1 MKEFIESM
9 PKAELHV
16 HIEGTLEPELS
27 FALAQKNKVA
37 LKAKT
42 PEEMIN
48 AYDFYDLPSFLDI
61 YYAGMS
67 VLIEEEDFYQLTM
80 AYLKKAAEQN
90 IVYSELFFDPQ
101 AHTIRGVSF
110 DTVINGITKAQK
122 DAQTKLGVESQLILC
137 FLRDMSAESAM
148 KHLYMAK
155 PHLDK
160 LIGVGLDSD
169 ERNNPPLKFADVFSK
184 ARSWGLK
191 LTMHCDVNQDN
202 TLEHIRQVI
211 EDVKVDRIDHGV
223 NILESDVLCELA
235 RSRGLGLTVCP
246 VSNKFVVQSLTSSE
260 LKQMLRKGLLPS
272 INSDDPSYF
281 RAYLNENLIAL
292 QDEGQFSKDELVTL
306 VENGFKTSWLP
317 EKRKLEYLDTLT
329 RYTENNAVA

>member
-1 MKEFIESM
+1 MKKFIENM

-27 FALAQKNKVA
+27 FALAQKNKVS
-37 LKAKT
+37 LKAQT

-48 AYDFYDLPSFLDI
+48 AYDFHDLPSFLDI

-67 VLIEEEDFYQLTM
+67 VLIEEDDFYQLTM
-80 AYLKKAAEQN
+80 AYLKRAAEQN
-90 IVYSELFFDPQ
+90 IVYVELFFDPQ

-110 DTVINGITKAQK
+110 DTVINGIHAAQR
-122 DAQTKLGVESQLILC
+122 DARTKLRVESQLILC

-148 KHLYMAK
+148 EHLNLAE

-160 LIGVGLDSD
+160 LVGVGLDSN
-169 ERNNPPLKFADVFSK
+169 EKNNPPIKFADVFSK
-184 ARSWGLK
+184 ARAWGLK

-211 EDVKVDRIDHGV
+211 EDIGVDRIDHGV

-235 RSRGLGLTVCP
+235 ISKGLGLTVCP
-246 VSNKFVVQSLTSSE
+246 VSNKLVVQSLTSNE
-260 LKQMLRKGLLPS
+260 LRKMLKKGLLPS

-281 RAYLNENLIAL
+281 RAYLNQNLIAL
-292 QDEGQFSKDELVTL
+292 QEEGDFSTEELVTL
-306 VENGFKTSWLP
+306 VENSFKTSWIS
-317 EKRKLEYLDTLT
+317 EKRKSEYLDALTL
-329 RYTENNAVA
+329 YTETYAVA

>member
-1 MKEFIESM
+1 M
-9 PKAELHV
+9 
-16 HIEGTLEPELS
+16 
-27 FALAQKNKVA
+27 
-37 LKAKT
+37 
-42 PEEMIN
+42 
-48 AYDFYDLPSFLDI
+48 
-61 YYAGMS
+61 
-67 VLIEEEDFYQLTM
+67 
-80 AYLKKAAEQN
+80 
-90 IVYSELFFDPQ
+90 
-101 AHTIRGVSF
+101 SF

-292 QDEGQFSKDELVTL
+292 QDEGQFSKEELVTL
-306 VENGFKTSWLP
+306 VENSFKTSWLP

>member
-148 KHLYMAK
+148 KHLDMAK

-160 LIGVGLDSD
+160 LIGVGLI
-169 ERNNPPLKFADVFSK
+169 
-184 ARSWGLK
+184 
-191 LTMHCDVNQDN
+191 LTK
-202 TLEHIRQVI
+202 EI
-211 EDVKVDRIDHGV
+211 
-223 NILESDVLCELA
+223 
-235 RSRGLGLTVCP
+235 
-246 VSNKFVVQSLTSSE
+246 
-260 LKQMLRKGLLPS
+260 
-272 INSDDPSYF
+272 
-281 RAYLNENLIAL
+281 
-292 QDEGQFSKDELVTL
+292 
-306 VENGFKTSWLP
+306 
-317 EKRKLEYLDTLT
+317 T
-329 RYTENNAVA
+329 RH

>member
-1 MKEFIESM
+1 MKEFIEKM

-37 LKAKT
+37 LKAKS

-67 VLIEEEDFYQLTM
+67 VLIEEDDFYQLTM
-80 AYLKKAAEQN
+80 AYLKRAAAQN
-90 IVYSELFFDPQ
+90 IVYVELFFDPQ
-101 AHTIRGVSF
+101 AHTIRGVHF
-110 DTVINGITKAQK
+110 DTVISGIHAAQK
-122 DAQTKLGVESQLILC
+122 DAHSELGIESQLILC

-148 KHLYMAK
+148 EHLNMAE

-169 ERNNPPLKFADVFSK
+169 EKNNPPLKFAEVFSK
-184 ARSWGLK
+184 ARMWGLK
-191 LTMHCDVNQDN
+191 LTMHCDVNQNN

-211 EDVKVDRIDHGV
+211 EDIKVDRIDHCV
-223 NILESDVLCELA
+223 NILESDALCELA
-235 RSRGLGLTVCP
+235 KSKGLGLTVCP
-246 VSNKFVVQSLTSSE
+246 VSNKFVVQSLTSKE
-260 LKQMLRKGLLPS
+260 LKKMLQQGLLPS

-292 QDEGQFSKDELVTL
+292 QEEGQFSKEDLVTL
-306 VENGFKTSWLP
+306 VANSFKTSWLS
-317 EKRKLEYLDTLT
+317 ESRKLEYLDTLT
-329 RYTENNAVA
+329 RYSETVAVA

>member
-137 FLRDMSAESAM
+137 FLRDMSSESAM
-148 KHLYMAK
+148 KHLDMAK

-169 ERNNPPLKFADVFSK
+169 ERNNPPLKFAEVFSK

-211 EDVKVDRIDHGV
+211 EDIKVDRIDHGV
-223 NILESDVLCELA
+223 NILESDVLCELV

-260 LKQMLRKGLLPS
+260 LKQMLRKGLLAS

-292 QDEGQFSKDELVTL
+292 QDEGQFSKEELVTL
-306 VENGFKTSWLP
+306 VENSFKTSWLP

>member
-292 QDEGQFSKDELVTL
+292 QDEGQFSKEELVTL
-306 VENGFKTSWLP
+306 VENSFKTSWLP